1 MKTKQNFKKEW
12 FVINKFWKFKDSS
25 LNSEEGELY
34 LYGEI
39 ASEESWWSD
48 DIITYRE
55 FIKDLKGLGVKQTIK
70 VYINSGGGD
79 VFAANAIYTQLK
91 ANSAK
96 IHIIIEGICASAATI
111 VAMAG
116 DKIIISNSAVIMI
129 HNPKV
134 GVMGYY
140 EQKDLEKLNTT
151 LETIKNSIIATYKT
165 KLNKTDEQL
174 KELMDN
180 ETWYTGKEA
189 VENGIADELMFSE
202 VDSFVDGNL
211 LFVNNIQCDINKF
224 KNIPAN
230 LKNKVA
236 DKNST
241 TFFNIK
247 KEEGKDVE
255 IKNVEDLVKNYPDL
269 VNEIVEKT
277 KKVSVSEEQERLKAI
292 DEISAQIPK
301 DLVQDAKYKN
311 YITAEQLAF
320 EALKKN
326 TAIGMNFYRD
336 MQEDSNASGVG
347 NLATKGEKDEQA
359 QKQEKVNNLV
369 NFLNKDKRRFKQ
381 WVRNF
386 IQK

>member
-1 MKTKQNFKKEW
+1 MKQNFKKRW

-25 LNSEEGELY
+25 LDEGELY

-48 DIITYRE
+48 DVITYRE
-55 FIKDLKGLGVKQTIK
+55 FIKDLKDLGIKQTIK

-116 DKIIISNSAVIMI
+116 DRIIISNSAVMMI

-134 GVMGYY
+134 RVAGYY
-140 EQKDLEKLNTT
+140 EQKDLEKLNST

-174 KELMDN
+174 KEIMDN

-202 VDSFVDGNL
+202 VDSFINGNL
-211 LFVNNIQCDINKF
+211 LFINNIKCDISKF
-224 KNIPAN
+224 KNIPNN

-269 VNEIVEKT
+269 VNEVVEKT
-277 KKVSVSEEQERLKAI
+277 KQVAVLEEQERLKAI

-311 YITAEQLAF
+311 CITAERLAF

-326 TAIGMNFYRD
+326 TTTGINFYRD
-336 MQEDSNASGVG
+336 MKEDSKASGVED
-347 NLATKGEKDEQA
+347 LVSEGEKDEQT
-359 QKQEKVNNLV
+359 QRQEKVNNLV
-369 NFLNKDKRRFKQ
+369 GFLNKDKRRFKQ
-381 WVRNF
+381 
-386 IQK
+386 

>member
-1 MKTKQNFKKEW
+1 M
-12 FVINKFWKFKDSS
+12 
-25 LNSEEGELY
+25 
-34 LYGEI
+34 
-39 ASEESWWSD
+39 
-48 DIITYRE
+48 
-55 FIKDLKGLGVKQTIK
+55 GVKQTIK

-369 NFLNKDKRRFKQ
+369 NFLNKDKRRLK
-381 WVRNF
+381 
-386 IQK
+386 